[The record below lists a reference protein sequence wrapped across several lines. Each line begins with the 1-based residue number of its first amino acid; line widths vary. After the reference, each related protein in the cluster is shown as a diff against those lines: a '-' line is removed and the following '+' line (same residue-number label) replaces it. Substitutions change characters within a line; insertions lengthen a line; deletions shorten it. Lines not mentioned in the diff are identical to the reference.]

1 MVVKEDFIKK
11 LYSAPAATRSKPDIT
26 IWDEL
31 RHATQHSQK
40 PLEQVIQLISEFHGP
55 FSGIN
60 QNTANLL
67 NVLLSL
73 FSNKQNK
80 NIQNTVK
87 TALNTLKSF
96 SQKSTIGRQNNITAN
111 DMSIPLYRAFI
122 QKSQA
127 IHPSVNTYIQN
138 NIGKY
143 PHFQQISENV
153 GSLGQVVLTSKDI
166 HPSKRIETGGKD
178 SMTTDFPIRRG
189 VERKLFKNISQE
201 IDLST
206 SLVNCLLLRGLRPNG
221 CAPILESDGITTKS
235 HGYDY
240 VMDTENAERN
250 KKSVAP
256 SLSLAIQRFGPT
268 TQLLDNYFPV
278 DYQVKLEPLYYEI
291 QTETGSCL
299 VDRLSRPITR
309 EVQTPVAK
317 DEDVVQIA

>member
-1 MVVKEDFIKK
+1 MVINEDFIKK
-11 LYSAPAATRSKPDIT
+11 LYSEPSATRSKPVT
-26 IWDEL
+26 IFDEL
-31 RHATQHSQK
+31 RYATQHSQK
-40 PLEQVIQLISEFHGP
+40 PLEQVLQLISEFHGP
-55 FSGIN
+55 FVGLN

-67 NVLLSL
+67 NLLLSL
-73 FSNKQNK
+73 YKNKDSK
-80 NIQNTVK
+80 NIQNTIK

-96 SQKSTIGRQNNITAN
+96 SSGSTIGRQNNVTAN
-111 DMSIPLYRAFI
+111 DMSIPLYRAFV

-153 GSLGQVVLTSKDI
+153 GSLGQIVLTSKDI
-166 HPSKRIETGGKD
+166 HPSKRIEIGGKD

-189 VERKLFKNISQE
+189 VDRKLFKNVSKQ

-206 SLVNCLLLRGLRPNG
+206 SLVNCLFLRALRPDSCG
-221 CAPILESDGITTKS
+221 PILESDGITTKS

-256 SLSLAIQRFGPT
+256 SLAAAIMRFGPT
-268 TQLLDNYFPV
+268 LQLLDNFYPV
-278 DYQVKLEPLYYEI
+278 DYEVKLTPEYYEI
-291 QTETGSCL
+291 QTEGGSSL

-309 EVQTPVAK
+309 DIPSNVAK
-317 DEDVVQIA
+317 EEDVVQVA